1 MCVRAL
7 LSLSLRGGGEGG
19 WRGEKLVLPYTPPRG
34 KKGKEGRG
42 DLLRIQGGKTFLGRC
57 GDIGRHWRGTKRG
70 RERER
75 QHCVTVVPFVVGDV
89 SVRFERL
96 QTHLHS
102 KDLSQAVRRVYFA
115 LWWEWEWS
123 SPFPRLAWMSDCI
136 VEKTQTT
143 K

>member
-1 MCVRAL
+1 M
-7 LSLSLRGGGEGG
+7 
-19 WRGEKLVLPYTPPRG
+19 
-34 KKGKEGRG
+34 
-42 DLLRIQGGKTFLGRC
+42 
-57 GDIGRHWRGTKRG
+57 
-70 RERER
+70 
-75 QHCVTVVPFVVGDV
+75 TVVPFVVGCV
-89 SVRFERL
+89 SIRFKRL